1 MLQRLSWKL
10 SSDDFQC
17 FVLAGCFCYF
27 PAARQRDLHHII
39 MGHNHNADLMAD
51 HKAHK
56 RQTTRLVREMSWVSS
71 LHALW

>member
-1 MLQRLSWKL
+1 
-10 SSDDFQC
+10 
-17 FVLAGCFCYF
+17 
-27 PAARQRDLHHII
+27 